1 MRWASSVHRRGF
13 LHQDVWSVTSP
24 KQRGA
29 LTWIGRRYR
38 MFRGSSPFS
47 PADLNMWDTKSRFTG
62 QTSAW
67 CGMASVS
74 GSGFLSKV
82 STSAGGSRQN
92 DPGLRRWQSLSHLG
106 PESPTRSLGAELRA
120 ARDGSSF
127 RQTEVVHWLQ
137 EAHERLE
144 SQLDWLKT
152 RDTLSYN
159 AAIAQLPGRQLP
171 QMMKGLEGE
180 KKAAVSPENEKSR
193 QCRELCEKV
202 LNLEKDL
209 LQMRSALDRGSID
222 QSTERAPGSF
232 NRTLP
237 EKQKVGTEMLEW
249 REALKEA
256 ETKAKTL
263 EEERNK
269 ALQQLQAS
277 IEMQRT
283 LLSQIEETDKKLSHT
298 AQDHSELQKELSE
311 ANNKISQACLE
322 KAILSTQ
329 VLKLEDNIKEI
340 KAKLTEALCDKDHL
354 IQEKTN
360 LLQRVQVLEM
370 QTHNKQEQKDVV
382 VKEESKALRE
392 ENEKIRGELEMI
404 KKRLEISHHE
414 LQELTDEKIVN
425 TKQVTDLEARCS
437 QLIREKEELQSEIK
451 GRLEEMQEKCC
462 EHRESVEV
470 LESENQKLRN
480 QCLRLEGE
488 VFEREKREEE
498 YRKQDVVKVQ
508 TIEELKAVASH
519 WTEKWQKVAL
529 TLQSTQEEL
538 EELKKNS
545 RNKGGCDSLLRDE
558 LEKLELERS
567 KSQARL
573 HRDKDK
579 GKGEGGQT
587 PDKGTETCL
596 SESSLLWDSES
607 HPNKSLQVSI
617 QSSEVQRLK
626 QKLADREKELSEKE
640 HALKT
645 LERLREME
653 KNEAKIK
660 ISALELKLMKKVPKD
675 GQDQGSLLTDIFIR
689 DSEEI
694 PGKVNQ
700 VLPSSKLQTRRQFSE
715 VEDGKPSVQGQ
726 RGKTICT
733 LNVDTEQQRR
743 LVTEQLKSLFKER
756 EGKEAQEGNS
766 NGASSPQDWT
776 PTVKLIRAAVDR
788 RNWQQTS
795 GLMPVFEEDEEEINS
810 SPAEE
815 EEEGE
820 AGEETHDEN
829 LLDQKQQISAM
840 TAEINSLKAKN
851 DSLLQALKSKRSIW
865 DRSPPQKLS
874 DKSSQYSDEYG
885 PEWKRTLPLYPD
897 GVFLA
902 ELVHICSPD
911 EEEGE
916 VK

>member
-1 MRWASSVHRRGF
+1 
-13 LHQDVWSVTSP
+13 
-24 KQRGA
+24 
-29 LTWIGRRYR
+29 
-38 MFRGSSPFS
+38 
-47 PADLNMWDTKSRFTG
+47 MWDTKSRFTG

-82 STSAGGSRQN
+82 STSSAGGSRQN

-127 RQTEVVHWLQ
+127 RQTEVVHRLQ
-137 EAHERLE
+137 EAHQRLE
-144 SQLDWLKT
+144 SKLDWLKT
-152 RDTLSYN
+152 RDMLSYN
-159 AAIAQLPGRQLP
+159 TAIAQLPGRQLP
-171 QMMKGLEGE
+171 QMMKGLEDE
-180 KKAAVSPENEKSR
+180 KKAAVPAENEKSR

-222 QSTERAPGSF
+222 QSTERAPCSL

-237 EKQKVGTEMLEW
+237 VSQEKQKGDTEMLEL

-269 ALQQLQAS
+269 ALQQLRAS

-340 KAKLTEALCDKDHL
+340 KSKLTEAL
-354 IQEKTN
+354 QEKTN
-360 LLQRVQVLEM
+360 LLHRVQVLEM
-370 QTHNKQEQKDVV
+370 QTHNKQQQKDVV
-382 VKEESKALRE
+382 VKEDSQALRE

-414 LQELTDEKIVN
+414 LQELTDEKIIN
-425 TKQVTDLEARCS
+425 TKQVTDLEVRCS

-470 LESENQKLRN
+470 LELENQKLRN
-480 QCLRLEGE
+480 QCLRLEDE
-488 VFEREKREEE
+488 VFEKEKREEE

-558 LEKLELERS
+558 LEKPELERS
-567 KSQARL
+567 RSQACL

-579 GKGEGGQT
+579 GKGEGRQI

-626 QKLADREKELSEKE
+626 QKLADKENELSEKE

-660 ISALELKLMKKVPKD
+660 ISALELKLMKKVPED
-675 GQDQGSLLTDIFIR
+675 GQDQGSLLTDIFIC

-700 VLPSSKLQTRRQFSE
+700 ILPSSKLQTQRQFYE

-726 RGKTICT
+726 RGKTVCP

-756 EGKEAQEGNS
+756 EGKEAQQGDS

-776 PTVKLIRAAVDR
+776 PTVKHVRAAVDR
-788 RNWQQTS
+788 RNWQQAS
-795 GLMPVFEEDEEEINS
+795 GLMPVFEEDEEEINGC
-810 SPAEE
+810 PAEE

-829 LLDQKQQISAM
+829 LLDQKHEVVEDLKQQQCWGQ
-840 TAEINSLKAKN
+840 LH
-851 DSLLQALKSKRSIW
+851 W
-865 DRSPPQKLS
+865 DAI
-874 DKSSQYSDEYG
+874 
-885 PEWKRTLPLYPD
+885 D
-897 GVFLA
+897 GNF
-902 ELVHICSPD
+902 
-911 EEEGE
+911 
-916 VK
+916 

>member
-159 AAIAQLPGRQLP
+159 AAIAQLPGRLP

-675 GQDQGSLLTDIFIR
+675 GQAQGSLLTDIFTR

>member
-1 MRWASSVHRRGF
+1 
-13 LHQDVWSVTSP
+13 
-24 KQRGA
+24 
-29 LTWIGRRYR
+29 

-47 PADLNMWDTKSRFTG
+47 PADLDMWDTKSRFTG

-82 STSAGGSRQN
+82 STSSAGGSRQN

-159 AAIAQLPGRQLP
+159 AAIAQLPGRLP
-171 QMMKGLEGE
+171 QMMKDLEGE

-222 QSTERAPGSF
+222 QSTERAPGSL

-237 EKQKVGTEMLEW
+237 KVGTEMLEL

-256 ETKAKTL
+256 ETKAKAL

-370 QTHNKQEQKDVV
+370 QTHNKQQQKDVV

-488 VFEREKREEE
+488 VFEKEKREEE

-545 RNKGGCDSLLRDE
+545 RNKGGSDSLLRDE

-579 GKGEGGQT
+579 
-587 PDKGTETCL
+587 
-596 SESSLLWDSES
+596 ESSLLWDFES
-607 HPNKSLQVSI
+607 HPNKSLQ
-617 QSSEVQRLK
+617 
-626 QKLADREKELSEKE
+626 
-640 HALKT
+640 
-645 LERLREME
+645 
-653 KNEAKIK
+653 
-660 ISALELKLMKKVPKD
+660 
-675 GQDQGSLLTDIFIR
+675 
-689 DSEEI
+689 
-694 PGKVNQ
+694 
-700 VLPSSKLQTRRQFSE
+700 
-715 VEDGKPSVQGQ
+715 
-726 RGKTICT
+726 
-733 LNVDTEQQRR
+733 
-743 LVTEQLKSLFKER
+743 SLFKER

-776 PTVKLIRAAVDR
+776 PTVKLVRAAVDR
-788 RNWQQTS
+788 RNWQQAS
-795 GLMPVFEEDEEEINS
+795 GLMPVFEEDEEEINGC
-810 SPAEE
+810 PAEE
-815 EEEGE
+815 EEEEEEE

-829 LLDQKQQISAM
+829 LLDQKQQ
-840 TAEINSLKAKN
+840 
-851 DSLLQALKSKRSIW
+851 
-865 DRSPPQKLS
+865 
-874 DKSSQYSDEYG
+874 
-885 PEWKRTLPLYPD
+885 WKRTLPFYPD

>member
-1 MRWASSVHRRGF
+1 
-13 LHQDVWSVTSP
+13 
-24 KQRGA
+24 
-29 LTWIGRRYR
+29 

>member
-1 MRWASSVHRRGF
+1 
-13 LHQDVWSVTSP
+13 
-24 KQRGA
+24 
-29 LTWIGRRYR
+29 

-47 PADLNMWDTKSRFTG
+47 SADLDMWDTKSRFTG

-67 CGMASVS
+67 CGVASVS

-152 RDTLSYN
+152 RDMLSYN
-159 AAIAQLPGRQLP
+159 ATIAQLPGRLP
-171 QMMKGLEGE
+171 QMMKGLEDE
-180 KKAAVSPENEKSR
+180 KKAAVSAENEKSR

-209 LQMRSALDRGSID
+209 LHMRSALDRGSID
-222 QSTERAPGSF
+222 QSTERAPGSL

-237 EKQKVGTEMLEW
+237 EKQKVDTEMLEL

-256 ETKAKTL
+256 ETKAKIL

-283 LLSQIEETDKKLSHT
+283 LLSQIEETHKKLSHT

-340 KAKLTEALCDKDHL
+340 KSKLTEALCDKDHL

-360 LLQRVQVLEM
+360 LLHRVQVLEM
-370 QTHNKQEQKDVV
+370 QTHNKQQQKDVV
-382 VKEESKALRE
+382 VKEDSKALRE

-414 LQELTDEKIVN
+414 LQELTDEKIIN
-425 TKQVTDLEARCS
+425 TKQVTDLEVQCS

-451 GRLEEMQEKCC
+451 GRREEMQEKCC

-470 LESENQKLRN
+470 LELENQKLRN

-488 VFEREKREEE
+488 VFEKEKREEE

-567 KSQARL
+567 RSQARL
-573 HRDKDK
+573 HRDKDE
-579 GKGEGGQT
+579 GKGEGGQI

-607 HPNKSLQVSI
+607 HPNKFLQVSI

-626 QKLADREKELSEKE
+626 QKLADKENELSEKE

-660 ISALELKLMKKVPKD
+660 ISALELKLMKKLPED
-675 GQDQGSLLTDIFIR
+675 GQDQGSILTDIFIR

-700 VLPSSKLQTRRQFSE
+700 ILPSSKLQTQRQFYE

-726 RGKTICT
+726 RGKTVCP

-756 EGKEAQEGNS
+756 EGKEAQQGDS

-776 PTVKLIRAAVDR
+776 PTVKLVRAAVDR
-788 RNWQQTS
+788 RNWQQAS
-795 GLMPVFEEDEEEINS
+795 GLMPVFEEDEEEINGC
-810 SPAEE
+810 PAEEE

-820 AGEETHDEN
+820 AGEETHDES
-829 LLDQKQQISAM
+829 LLDQKQQ
-840 TAEINSLKAKN
+840 
-851 DSLLQALKSKRSIW
+851 
-865 DRSPPQKLS
+865 P
-874 DKSSQYSDEYG
+874 
-885 PEWKRTLPLYPD
+885 
-897 GVFLA
+897 
-902 ELVHICSPD
+902 
-911 EEEGE
+911 
-916 VK
+916 

>member
-1 MRWASSVHRRGF
+1 
-13 LHQDVWSVTSP
+13 
-24 KQRGA
+24 
-29 LTWIGRRYR
+29 
-38 MFRGSSPFS
+38 
-47 PADLNMWDTKSRFTG
+47 
-62 QTSAW
+62 
-67 CGMASVS
+67 
-74 GSGFLSKV
+74 
-82 STSAGGSRQN
+82 
-92 DPGLRRWQSLSHLG
+92 
-106 PESPTRSLGAELRA
+106 
-120 ARDGSSF
+120 
-127 RQTEVVHWLQ
+127 
-137 EAHERLE
+137 
-144 SQLDWLKT
+144 
-152 RDTLSYN
+152 
-159 AAIAQLPGRQLP
+159 
-171 QMMKGLEGE
+171 MK
-180 KKAAVSPENEKSR
+180 KSR

-675 GQDQGSLLTDIFIR
+675 GQAQGSLLTDIFTR

>member
-579 GKGEGGQT
+579 GEGGQT

-715 VEDGKPSVQGQ
+715 
-726 RGKTICT
+726 
-733 LNVDTEQQRR
+733 
-743 LVTEQLKSLFKER
+743 LKSLFKER